1 VVDDIRRTA
10 RPIPPV
16 PFSSDVFDQLA
27 VRQAS
32 QRDHSLGYPGLCPSR
47 LGHGAVQY
55 GKRIVA
61 VIYITP
67 TLIASSPISGSDG
80 RVWLYR
86 YIQVGS
92 QSTLLGHI
100 LLVKLESYAK
110 VRGS

>member
-1 VVDDIRRTA
+1 MVDEIRRTA

-27 VRQAS
+27 IRQAS
-32 QRDHSLGYPGLCPSR
+32 QRDHPLGYPGLCPSR

-61 VIYITP
+61 VIYMKP

-92 QSTLLGHI
+92 QSSLLGHI
-100 LLVKLESYAK
+100 L
-110 VRGS
+110 